1 MLTLAQ
7 SYELWIDAPSVAT
20 LRGHAEGV
28 ARAIH
33 TNCDLVAYDAY
44 HAARGGPGPGT
55 VQERIAAMIRDE
67 VEDQVAGVVCGEV
80 GIPAV
85 GVTVAVHRS
94 LLVVVHAALRDHDQR
109 CTVILDPLYPSMPS
123 LILPPRGRAG
133 RDVTL
138 VRPDGYRAWWRDGL
152 LHRAYGPA
160 IERADGYRSWWR
172 NGKLHRDDGPAIE
185 RADGSCE
192 WWVDGER
199 VDAPAE
205 GERPS
210 L

>member
-1 MLTLAQ
+1 M
-7 SYELWIDAPSVAT
+7 S
-20 LRGHAEGV
+20 
-28 ARAIH
+28 
-33 TNCDLVAYDAY
+33 
-44 HAARGGPGPGT
+44 
-55 VQERIAAMIRDE
+55 
-67 VEDQVAGVVCGEV
+67 
-80 GIPAV
+80 
-85 GVTVAVHRS
+85 
-94 LLVVVHAALRDHDQR
+94 
-109 CTVILDPLYPSMPS
+109 
-123 LILPPRGRAG
+123 

-138 VRPDGYRAWWRDGL
+138 VRPDGYRAWWSDGL
-152 LHRAYGPA
+152 LHRDDGPA